1 MATNHSEEVAL
12 YTYDAWARNRIQD
25 KKMKSITVLIPV
37 SPIPTHPS
45 AEVIEQTIASIR
57 ERLPDSEII
66 IMFDGVAPWL
76 MEYKAQY
83 EEFKQRFL
91 WECNTKENMTP
102 MVFDSHSH
110 QSLMMR
116 EALKLVRTAVI
127 LFSEQDTPLHND
139 IPFEQIVEPIKAGY
153 ANLIR
158 FHFEAQIHP
167 EHQHLMLDQTPQMI
181 LGVPLLRTI
190 QWSQRP
196 HLASTEY
203 YRTICDKYWDD
214 KPRFIEHIMYGRVVE
229 GDFEEHR
236 LHMYAPEG
244 TLVRSLHIDGR
255 RKGAAEYD
263 PTPS

>member
-1 MATNHSEEVAL
+1 
-12 YTYDAWARNRIQD
+12 
-25 KKMKSITVLIPV
+25 MKNDITVLIPV

-45 AEVIEQTIASIR
+45 TEVIDQTVASVR

-76 MEYKAQY
+76 MEYKTQY
-83 EEFKQRFL
+83 EGFKQRYVDY
-91 WECNTKENMTP
+91 CAKERNMLP
-102 MVFDSHSH
+102 VVFDQHMH

-116 EALKLVRTAVI
+116 EALDMVTTPMV
-127 LFSEQDTPLHND
+127 LFLEQDTPLHND
-139 IPFEQIVEPIKAGY
+139 IPFDKLVEPIKTGY

-167 EHQHLMLDQTPQMI
+167 EHEHLMLDKEPLDI
-181 LGVPLLRTI
+181 LGVPLLRTR

-196 HLASTEY
+196 HLASTQY
-203 YRTICDKYWDD
+203 YRDICNKYWDN
-214 KPRFIEHIMYGRVVE
+214 KPRFIEHIMYGIVVD
-229 GDFEEHR
+229 GNFDEHR
-236 LHMYAPEG
+236 LHMYAPKG
-244 TLVRSLHIDGR
+244 TLVRSLHVDGR